1 MELPGGSDR
10 KESAHN
16 AGDPGSI
23 PVLGRSLGEGHGYPL
38 QYSWASLI
46 AQLVKNAPSML
57 ETQVRSLCW
66 EDPLEKGKAIDCSIL
81 A

>member
-23 PVLGRSLGEGHGYPL
+23 PVSRRCPGEGNGYPL
-38 QYSWASLI
+38 QYSCMEDSMDRGG
-46 AQLVKNAPSML
+46 LVGYI
-57 ETQVRSLCW
+57 VHV
-66 EDPLEKGKAIDCSIL
+66 AIKSPT
-81 A
+81 

>member
-23 PVLGRSLGEGHGYPL
+23 PVSRRCPGEGNGYPL
-38 QYSWASLI
+38 QQSCLDNPVDREAWQAT
-46 AQLVKNAPSML
+46 VPG
-57 ETQVRSLCW
+57 V
-66 EDPLEKGKAIDCSIL
+66 
-81 A
+81 